1 MALII
6 FLQWWYG
13 PGWANAFKS
22 ILMRT
27 DTLAKDLSIP
37 ILLKTLFEPW
47 KQIKLNTGQNA
58 SLDLKMHV
66 LAENLFS
73 RFFGF
78 FIRVF
83 VIIFGFLAMVF
94 VTLFGFILAVLWP
107 AVPFLPIVLI
117 FMAVISL

>member
-1 MALII
+1 MAIII

-22 ILMRT
+22 IILRT

-47 KQIKLNTGQNA
+47 KQIKLNTGQGA
-58 SLDLKMHV
+58 SFDLKMHV
-66 LAENLFS
+66 LTENLFS

-78 FIRVF
+78 FIRIF
-83 VIIFGFLAMVF
+83 VIIFGFITMLF
-94 VTLFGFILAVLWP
+94 VTIFGILLAVLWP
-107 AVPFLPIVLI
+107 TVPLLPIFFI
-117 FMAVISL
+117 IMAVISI

>member
-1 MALII
+1 MVFII
-6 FLQWWYG
+6 FLKWWYG
-13 PGWANAFKS
+13 PGWASAFKS
-22 ILMRT
+22 ILLRT

-37 ILLKTLFEPW
+37 ILLRTLFEPW
-47 KQIKLNTGQNA
+47 KQINLNTGQNA

-78 FIRVF
+78 FIRLF
-83 VIIFGFLAMVF
+83 VIVFGLLAMLC
-94 VTLFGFILAVLWP
+94 VTFFGLILALLWP
-107 AVPFLPIVLI
+107 AVPFLPVILI